1 MKRALP
7 YFLLAIGFFSLG
19 LGLLWKG
26 IIGSRTQ
33 AESQRSDA
41 GEACV
46 QPAAVKFSAPELEL
60 TDLAGNTVRLEDYTG
75 DVILLNTWA
84 TWCPPCRAEMPDL
97 QEYYRRHQSE
107 GFTILAVN
115 IGESASLVEDFQES
129 QGLTFPIWL
138 DPQEATLRALNT
150 ISLPYSVVIDRKGE
164 VQLAWSGATC
174 LSTLETVVTP
184 LFQ

>member
-7 YFLLAIGFFSLG
+7 YFLLAIGLFSVG
-19 LGLLWKG
+19 LGLLWQG
-26 IIGSRTQ
+26 FPESRSQ
-33 AESQRSDA
+33 ATDQTANAEK
-41 GEACV
+41 ACV
-46 QPAAVKFSAPELEL
+46 QPAAVQFSAPELEL
-60 TDLAGNTVRLEDYTG
+60 TDLAGDTVRLEDYRG
-75 DVILLNTWA
+75 EVVLLNTWA

-97 QEYYRRHQSE
+97 QEYYRRHQAE

-115 IGESASLVEDFQES
+115 IGEPAGLVQDFQES

-138 DPQEATLRALNT
+138 DPQELSLRALNT

-164 VQLAWSGATC
+164 VRLAWSGATC
-174 LSTLETVVTP
+174 LSTLESAVTP